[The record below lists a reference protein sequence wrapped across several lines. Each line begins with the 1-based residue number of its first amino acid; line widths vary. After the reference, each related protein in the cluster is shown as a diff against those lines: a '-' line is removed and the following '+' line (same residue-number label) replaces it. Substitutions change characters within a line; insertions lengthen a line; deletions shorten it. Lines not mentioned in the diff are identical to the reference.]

1 MGVVAMSEEGGS
13 LVELTAV
20 EEIINMCRL
29 TKDELDELV
38 KMFKLYSDEKSDLRK
53 VYERVRN
60 LKNQGEELY
69 LRTMQY
75 LVKSVEIAMFIS
87 TYINIVKGL
96 DRAIQDI
103 DAVAYRVYLARES
116 NVIFDKGV
124 IDTFIKVL
132 EIEMR
137 QIDKLEEALSKIK
150 LSPKVVLEKLG
161 EVFVAEEEVD
171 TIYRKS
177 MFEIYTRYFGYVPAL
192 LILKDIFERLEDISD
207 YFKSVAEELRF
218 LALARRG

>member
-1 MGVVAMSEEGGS
+1 MEVVAMSEEGSS

-20 EEIINMCRL
+20 EEITNMCRL

-53 VYERVRN
+53 LYERVRN

-75 LVKSVEIAMFIS
+75 LVKSIEIAMFIS

-177 MFEIYTRYFGYVPAL
+177 MFEIYTRYSGYIPAL

>member
-1 MGVVAMSEEGGS
+1 MSEEGSS

-20 EEIINMCRL
+20 EEITNMCRL

-53 VYERVRN
+53 LYERVRN

-75 LVKSVEIAMFIS
+75 LVKSIEIAMFIS

-177 MFEIYTRYFGYVPAL
+177 MFEIYTRYSGYIPAL